1 MDKLGADLGVRK
13 KGKKKIVKKKGKI
26 RIFFFANK
34 TLNFCPIF
42 IILGSLKAE
51 LSEKSGNM
59 SKFCLSPIR
68 AAQS

>member
-1 MDKLGADLGVRK
+1 MNKLGSKLGVRK
-13 KGKKKIVKKKGKI
+13 KVIKKVEKWLKIKK
-26 RIFFFANK
+26 RCFAYK
-34 TLNFCPIF
+34 TLNFCLIF

-51 LSEKSGNM
+51 LSENFDNM